1 MSDDL
6 YYADDPE
13 FITKILPLNHADR
26 LKIFI
31 ILVSVTRQIYSI
43 VPFMNNFQ
51 TIKLRNYSI
60 DIAWSSDSI

>member
-43 VPFMNNFQ
+43 VPFMNNFPDHQ
-51 TIKLRNYSI
+51 IKKLQYRYSLVK
-60 DIAWSSDSI
+60 